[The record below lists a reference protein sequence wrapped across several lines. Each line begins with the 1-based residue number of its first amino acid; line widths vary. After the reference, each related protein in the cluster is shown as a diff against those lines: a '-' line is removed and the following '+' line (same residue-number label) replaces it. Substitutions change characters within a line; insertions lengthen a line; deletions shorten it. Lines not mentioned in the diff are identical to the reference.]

1 MSTPEARVER
11 GEAALTRRVI
21 ARNDAE
27 KSENRIHDD
36 RVAAEYGFRGGL
48 VPGVTVYA
56 YLSTL
61 PAVRWGRDWLER
73 GTMTAR
79 FFQPVYDGEEIELR
93 LVAGQDGTS
102 ELEAVGPQ
110 GDVRARGTAT
120 LPIPGA
126 SPPSPSVPAA
136 VALPDPEARPPA
148 EPDVLETVALGT
160 YDRTWT
166 AEAQE
171 TLLAAIGEQPA
182 SWPFPQLAH
191 PGWLIRGANDVL
203 SRSVQLGPWIHVSSD
218 TTHHGT
224 VTEGQQVSTRGSV
237 TRVFERKGHDFVEL
251 DVVVV
256 ADGAPVWSIRHV
268 AIYRPRP
275 VSSGIDDG
283 HT

>member
-1 MSTPEARVER
+1 MSTPEASVER
-11 GEAALTRRVI
+11 GEAALTRRVV

-48 VPGVTVYA
+48 VPGVTVYT

-73 GTMTAR
+73 GTMSAR

-93 LVAGQDGTS
+93 LLALPDGTS
-102 ELEAVGPQ
+102 ELEAVGPD

-120 LPIPGA
+120 LPALGTA
-126 SPPSPSVPAA
+126 PPPPSVPAA
-136 VALPDPEARPPA
+136 IALPDPGDRPPA
-148 EPDVLETVALGT
+148 EPAVLETIALGT

-166 AEAQE
+166 AEGQE
-171 TLLAAIGEQPA
+171 ELLAAIGEPA
-182 SWPFPQLAH
+182 NSWPFPQLAH
-191 PGWLIRGANDVL
+191 PGWLIRGANYVL
-203 SRSVQLGPWIHVSSD
+203 SRSVRLGPWIHVSSD

-224 VTEGQQVSTRGSV
+224 VTEGQLVSTRGTV

-251 DVVVV
+251 DVVVA
-256 ADGAPVWSIRHV
+256 ADGAPVWSVRHV

-275 VSSGIDDG
+275 VSSGTDAG
-283 HT
+283 HA